1 MDIKIKDIDLSI
13 VDGII
18 VPIFENSEINSQE
31 VQCIMKSGSF
41 LGKKGEIFYT
51 TEVSNNIKYKI
62 FTGIGK
68 KEELDGE
75 TLRNSIAKA
84 AKKARELKL
93 KAFAV
98 ENFETSEICTS
109 GKIKCITEGVR
120 LSLYTFNK
128 YKSEGEVYTP
138 EVYITGIPKDKIN
151 KGNEILEEVN
161 NLVDGVITARDLV
174 NEPANIIYP
183 ESLANEVIKLGAEN
197 GFEVEV
203 FDEKQCNNLGMKAFL
218 SVAQGSE
225 KLPKLIVM
233 RYIGN
238 AGSNEVLGLVGK
250 GLTYDSGG
258 YSIKPTNSMVHMKED
273 MGGAAATIG
282 AMIAIAKNKIK
293 KNVIGVIAAC
303 ENMISHK
310 AYRPGDIIESMAGKT
325 IEVLN
330 TDAEGRLTL
339 IDAITYII
347 EKEGAT
353 KVIDLATLTGAA
365 ITALG
370 NYTTALM
377 TNDEEFFNDFMSSA
391 GLTGESF
398 WRMPTFDHYRKQIIG
413 TVADLKNVDVN
424 GAGTIVAGMFLKEF
438 VQDKPWIHLDI
449 AGTASTKNPISEY
462 MVKGGTGVPVSTL
475 YYYVKGKGDHGNE
488 GAKQ

>member
-1 MDIKIKDIDLSI
+1 MNIKIKDVDLGI

-18 VPIFENSEINSQE
+18 IPVFENSDIKSLE
-31 VQCIMKSGSF
+31 VQSIMKSSSF
-41 LGKKGEIFYT
+41 SGKKGDLFYT
-51 TEVSNNIKYKI
+51 TEISGGIKYKI
-62 FTGIGK
+62 YIGLGK
-68 KEELDGE
+68 KETFDGE
-75 TLRNSIAKA
+75 ILRNSIAKA
-84 AKKARELKL
+84 AKKAKELKL
-93 KAFAV
+93 KAFAI
-98 ENFETSEICTS
+98 ENFESDEICNS
-109 GKIKCITEGVR
+109 GKVKCMVEGVR

-128 YKSEGEVYTP
+128 YKSENEMYSP
-138 EVYITGIPKDKIN
+138 EVYICGIPEEKIN

-203 FDEKQCNNLGMKAFL
+203 LDEKQCNNLGMKAFL

-225 KLPKLIVM
+225 KAPRLIVM

-258 YSIKPTNSMVHMKED
+258 YSIKPTSSMVHMKED
-273 MGGAAATIG
+273 MGGAAATVG
-282 AMIAIAKNKIK
+282 AMIAIAKNKLK

-310 AYRPGDIIESMAGKT
+310 AYRPGDVIESMGGKT

-353 KVIDLATLTGAA
+353 KIIDLATLTGAA

-377 TNDEEFFNDFMSSA
+377 TNNEDFYEDFMKSA

-398 WRMPTFDHYRKQIIG
+398 WRMPTFDHYRKQIVG
-413 TVADLKNVDVN
+413 TIADLKNVDVN

-462 MVKGGTGVPVSTL
+462 IVKGGTGVPVSTL
-475 YYYVKGKGDHGNE
+475 YYFVKGKGQHNKE
-488 GAKQ
+488 VSN